1 MTILNSTHSQDNSM
15 TFTITPNTSIP
26 SLAQHIIDNHS
37 RQKAATLLADLYE
50 KQMIFMIEALEANNS
65 GAVIK
70 HSENIANL
78 ELLTKAHDIR
88 RDMHVERL
96 KRMPY
101 RG

>member
-1 MTILNSTHSQDNSM
+1 MTISNSTNSQDNPM
-15 TFTITPNTSIP
+15 TFTITPDTAVASV
-26 SLAQHIIDNHS
+26 AQHIIDNHS
-37 RQKAATLLADLYE
+37 RQKAATLLADMYE
-50 KQMIFMIEALEANNS
+50 MQLILMIEALEATDNVAS
-65 GAVIK
+65 IK
-70 HSENIANL
+70 YAENIANL